1 MLRLIIHKIREGSI
15 DGLTLV
21 YSHIIGKWLPVS
33 EIVELKEMINKLDE
47 EEASAASAVN
57 DISDEKMV
65 FIPDE
70 DEHAKNKAEFA
81 AYCERKLQSENKNP
95 DEPAA
100 KKSFIADDGKK
111 YGWDDEEESWV
122 EINQSDSE
130 DDDDQQNEDDVLK
143 YSQTSSGNPSKINQE
158 VDSEVQA
165 SKTKRKRKNKS
176 KSSKGWIYIT
186 GPKFINLNFT

>member
-1 MLRLIIHKIREGSI
+1 MLRLIIHKIRVGSI

-57 DISDEKMV
+57 DISNEVMV

-81 AYCERKLQSENKNP
+81 AYCERKLESENKNP
-95 DEPAA
+95 DEPAI

-130 DDDDQQNEDDVLK
+130 DDDPQNEDDVLK
-143 YSQTSSGNPSKINQE
+143 NSQTSGNPSKINQGE
-158 VDSEVQA
+158 EEKEESEIQA
-165 SKTKRKRKNKS
+165 SKPKRKRKNKS

-186 GPKFINLNFT
+186 GRTL